1 MDLFCLNQGWTQWG
15 PKGARAPRA
24 QKKIL
29 VAKIFK
35 KKKKKDL
42 GPLSQPASL
51 VKTQEPILDNKFLIL
66 SDSLSLNFL
75 TLCLVTVL
83 AVISLL

>member
-1 MDLFCLNQGWTQWG
+1 MPEPPG
-15 PKGARAPRA
+15 PK
-24 QKKIL
+24 KKIL

-35 KKKKKDL
+35 KNKKKKTWAPYQKDL

-66 SDSLSLNFL
+66 SDGLSLNFL